1 MVIND
6 TADWESLVQHPEVQA
21 LLDLAIAEDMGD
33 DGDVTTDSIFLKAQ
47 QVQAVVAARTKT
59 VVCGVHLAHAIM
71 KRFDPDLKPLNP
83 MVEGS
88 VAQPGQV
95 LFQLNG
101 DIRSI
106 LKAERT
112 ILNFMIRLCGIAN
125 GARTA
130 AEQVPED
137 CSAKIYDTRK
147 TTPGW
152 RLLEKAAVKTGGA
165 FNHRVGLF
173 DAVLI
178 KDNHIAAAGSLK
190 QAIDMSRAKVGT
202 SMIVQVEIDGLNQL
216 DEALNAGPDIILL
229 DNFSDEDLRDAVKR
243 TAGRAQLEASGGI
256 GIDDIT
262 RVAQTGVDRISM
274 GALTHTVVPADLG
287 LDMLEASIN
296 EL

>member
-6 TADWESLVQHPEVQA
+6 NSEWASLVQHPEVQA

-33 DGDVTTDSIFLKAQ
+33 AGDVTTDSIFLKAQ
-47 QVQAVVAARTKT
+47 QVQAVVAARTET
-59 VVCGVHLAHAIM
+59 VVCGIHLAHAIM
-71 KRFDPDLKPLNP
+71 KRFDPELEPLNP
-83 MVEGS
+83 MAEGTI
-88 VAQPGQV
+88 AQPGQV

-125 GARTA
+125 GARIA
-130 AEQVPED
+130 ADQVPDD

-178 KDNHIAAAGSLK
+178 KDNHIAAAGSL
-190 QAIDMSRAKVGT
+190 QSAIEMSRAKVGT
-202 SMIVQVEIDGLNQL
+202 SMIVQVEIDGLDQL
-216 DEALNAGPDIILL
+216 DEALSAGPDIILL
-229 DNFSDEDLRDAVKR
+229 DNFSDKDLKDAVTR

-256 GIDDIT
+256 GITDIT

-287 LDMLEASIN
+287 LDMLE
-296 EL
+296 E

>member
-6 TADWESLVQHPEVQA
+6 NSEWASLVQHPEVQA

-33 DGDVTTDSIFLKAQ
+33 AGDVTTDSIFLKAQ
-47 QVQAVVAARTKT
+47 QVQAVVAARTET
-59 VVCGVHLAHAIM
+59 VVCGIHLAHAIM
-71 KRFDPDLKPLNP
+71 KRFDPELEPLNP
-83 MVEGS
+83 MAEGTI
-88 VAQPGQV
+88 AQPGQV

-125 GARTA
+125 GARIA
-130 AEQVPED
+130 ADQVPDD

-178 KDNHIAAAGSLK
+178 KDNHIAAAGSLTATVERAQRATPALTVIEVECDTLEQVAEAAASK
-190 QAIDMSRAKVGT
+190 VDM
-202 SMIVQVEIDGLNQL
+202 
-216 DEALNAGPDIILL
+216 ILL
-229 DNFSDEDLRDAVKR
+229 DNMEASMMKQAVEIV
-243 TAGRAQLEASGGI
+243 AGRCRIECSGGVRL
-256 GIDDIT
+256 DT
-262 RVAQTGVDRISM
+262 VREKAETGVDFISSGRM
-274 GALTHTVVPADLG
+274 TQSSAAVDIG
-287 LDMLEASIN
+287 LDFLDQD
-296 EL
+296 

>member
-6 TADWESLVQHPEVQA
+6 NSEWASLVQHPEVQA

-33 DGDVTTDSIFLKAQ
+33 AGDVTTDSIFLKAQ
-47 QVQAVVAARTKT
+47 QVQAVVAARTET
-59 VVCGVHLAHAIM
+59 VVCGIHLAHAIM
-71 KRFDPDLKPLNP
+71 KRFDPELEPLNP
-83 MVEGS
+83 MAEGTI
-88 VAQPGQV
+88 AQPGQV

-125 GARTA
+125 GARIA
-130 AEQVPED
+130 ADQVPDD

-178 KDNHIAAAGSLK
+178 KDNHIAAAGSL
-190 QAIDMSRAKVGT
+190 QSAIEMSRAKVGT
-202 SMIVQVEIDGLNQL
+202 SMIVQVEIDGLDQL
-216 DEALNAGPDIILL
+216 DEALSAGPDIILL
-229 DNFSDEDLRDAVKR
+229 DNFSDKDLRDAVTQ

-256 GIDDIT
+256 GITDIT

-287 LDMLEASIN
+287 LDMLEG
-296 EL
+296 